1 MYLSYDKFKKV
12 FDDYCKKAE
21 KHQAAWIQKDSWKA
35 IKDLLGQ
42 CHDQKE
48 DISIL
53 FMETTD
59 AEWKTA
65 ISPIYC
71 SPERL
76 VYLPNQLKQDIEA
89 AYISNT
95 IRAYPISSCCT
106 DYMPSMAKD
115 DHNPILSTVLVNESS
130 VRDLI
135 EDQCSTTQGAANGT
149 VILNPTTGSLSYVY
163 DGQLNEIASAGIYFS
178 TPETNNKEK
187 ENDTMNIPT
196 MKFDFGPAN
205 PEAVSMSPYG
215 LAVRCGDSWYAYN
228 ASEGQT
234 IDVTGLTFSFKNAIY
249 KMPVAVNQ
257 VKEGDLIV
265 HQKKA
270 MYVVQVND
278 KTSIEVVDLA
288 ASEQKTVIPVSNMF
302 GFNYV
307 TKVAPLFNLG
317 NITPSAENPFGN
329 ILPMMMMSSMFEDD
343 KNNKSEGNDFMQMML
358 MMSLM
363 NGTNP
368 FNAMFAGAGPQAE

>member
-1 MYLSYDKFKKV
+1 MYLSYDKFKKI

-89 AYISNT
+89 AYISNK
-95 IRAYPISSCCT
+95 IGAYPISSCCT
-106 DYMPSMAKD
+106 DYMQSMVKD

-135 EDQCSTTQGAANGT
+135 ENQCSTAQGAANGT

-257 VKEGDLIV
+257 VKEGDLII

-278 KTSIEVVDLA
+278 KTSIEVIDLA

-317 NITPSAENPFGN
+317 NVTPSAENPFGN

-343 KNNKSEGNDFMQMML
+343 KNTKSEGNDFMQMML

-368 FNAMFAGAGPQAE
+368 FSAMFAGAGPQAE

>member
-53 FMETTD
+53 FMETTN

-89 AYISNT
+89 AYVENKIG
-95 IRAYPISSCCT
+95 AYPISSCCT
-106 DYMPSMAKD
+106 DYMSSMAKD
-115 DHNPILSTVLVNESS
+115 DHNPILSTVLVNERN

-135 EDQCSTTQGAANGT
+135 EDHCSTAQGTANGT
-149 VILNPTTGSLSYVY
+149 VILNPTTGFLSYVC
-163 DGQLNEIASAGIYFS
+163 DGQLNEITSAGIYFS

-187 ENDTMNIPT
+187 ANDTMNIPT

-215 LAVRCGDSWYAYN
+215 LAVRCGDNWYAYN
-228 ASEGQT
+228 ANEGQT
-234 IDVTGLTFSFKNAIY
+234 IDVTGMTFSFKNAIY

-257 VKEGDLIV
+257 VKEGDLII

-270 MYVVQVND
+270 M
-278 KTSIEVVDLA
+278 
-288 ASEQKTVIPVSNMF
+288 F
-302 GFNYV
+302 G
-307 TKVAPLFNLG
+307 
-317 NITPSAENPFGN
+317 
-329 ILPMMMMSSMFEDD
+329 
-343 KNNKSEGNDFMQMML
+343 
-358 MMSLM
+358 
-363 NGTNP
+363 
-368 FNAMFAGAGPQAE
+368 

>member
-89 AYISNT
+89 AYISNK
-95 IRAYPISSCCT
+95 IGAYPISSCCT
-106 DYMPSMAKD
+106 DYMPSMVKD

-135 EDQCSTTQGAANGT
+135 EDQCSTAQGNANGT

-228 ASEGQT
+228 ANEGQT

-257 VKEGDLIV
+257 VKEGDLII

-278 KTSIEVVDLA
+278 KTSIEVIDLA

-317 NITPSAENPFGN
+317 NVAPSAENPFGN
-329 ILPMMMMSSMFEDD
+329 ILPMMMISSMFEDD
-343 KNNKSEGNDFMQMML
+343 KNTKSEGNDFMQMML

-368 FNAMFAGAGPQAE
+368 FNAMFVGAGPQAE